1 MMPNPLTPALVTFLH
16 DLFTA
21 IWIGGM
27 ISLGLVTLPAI
38 RAQLGQGPETQRL
51 VQAIFRRLSVL
62 AKVSIVGLIVTGLL
76 LSRRATLWQGLFS
89 TGNVYSLVLT
99 IKHVVVIMMV
109 GIAAVRASVL
119 SANRPLKPSRNRLL
133 AALLL
138 ANIVLGIVVL
148 ALSAYGAVI
157 NNVCVVPR

>member
-1 MMPNPLTPALVTFLH
+1 M
-16 DLFTA
+16 
-21 IWIGGM
+21 
-27 ISLGLVTLPAI
+27 
-38 RAQLGQGPETQRL
+38 
-51 VQAIFRRLSVL
+51 
-62 AKVSIVGLIVTGLL
+62 
-76 LSRRATLWQGLFS
+76 
-89 TGNVYSLVLT
+89 YSLVLT